1 MNSIFSRGVLHITL
15 VHNQLIH
22 KGSQWAVLNASVVY
36 DPLLTHEYRIVIY
49 KGVFRIAT
57 QVQVN
62 HLFVTACREWI

>member
-1 MNSIFSRGVLHITL
+1 MLNALMHEID
-15 VHNQLIH
+15 IH
-22 KGSQWAVLNASVVY
+22 KGSQWAVFVATVQY